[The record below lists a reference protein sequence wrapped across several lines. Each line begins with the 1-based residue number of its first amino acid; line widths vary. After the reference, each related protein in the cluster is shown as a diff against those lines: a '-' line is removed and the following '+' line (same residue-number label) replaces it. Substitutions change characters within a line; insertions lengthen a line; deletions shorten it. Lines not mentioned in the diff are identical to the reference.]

1 MERKFIKNIE
11 VSKAFELANLVDY
24 QPGKVVS
31 LTFAQNEALSLT
43 LFAFAQGE
51 AISTH
56 SAPGDA
62 MVYILDGETEIT
74 IGDQKII
81 AEKGEVVVMP
91 ANIPH
96 GLEATKNFKMLLTVV
111 FK

>member
-1 MERKFIKNIE
+1 MEKQFIKNIE
-11 VSKAFELANLVDY
+11 FSKAHDLVNLVDY

-31 LTFAQNEALSLT
+31 LTLSQNKTLSMT

-62 MVYILDGETEIT
+62 MVHILDGRADIT
-74 IGDQKII
+74 IGDEKIT
-81 AEKGEVVVMP
+81 ATAGQVVVMP
-91 ANIPH
+91 ADIPH
-96 GLEATKNFKMLLTVV
+96 GLDAVENFKMLLVLV
-111 FK
+111 M

>member
-1 MERKFIKNIE
+1 MDRKFIKNIE
-11 VSKAFELANLVDY
+11 ISKALNLANLVDY

-81 AEKGEVVVMP
+81 AHKGEVVVMP

-96 GLEATKNFKMLLTVV
+96 GLEASKNFKMLLTVV